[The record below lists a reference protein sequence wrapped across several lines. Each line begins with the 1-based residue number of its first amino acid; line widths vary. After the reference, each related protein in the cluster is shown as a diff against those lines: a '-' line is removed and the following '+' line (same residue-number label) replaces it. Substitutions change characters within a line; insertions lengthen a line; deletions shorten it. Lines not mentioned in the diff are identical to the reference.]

1 MQLACV
7 IHLYV
12 IPVFRDGTRVMSS
25 RDQLTMM
32 VDAVFNMILTF
43 YKPAV
48 LQSAPIIV
56 NLCSFY
62 KHSDRLSFS
71 LNQHSVCMVFDVNG
85 DNSKNGNGFYMSI
98 NLSPSLGGGRSISQ
112 DAGDV

>member
-1 MQLACV
+1 MWNSNQMTIGKTHPTLP
-7 IHLYV
+7 HSFY
-12 IPVFRDGTRVMSS
+12 
-25 RDQLTMM
+25 
-32 VDAVFNMILTF
+32 MILTF
-43 YKPAV
+43 NKPAV

-71 LNQHSVCMVFDVNG
+71 LNQHAVCMVFDVNG

-98 NLSPSLGGGRSISQ
+98 NLSPGQDGGRSIS
-112 DAGDV
+112 AGDV

>member
-1 MQLACV
+1 MY
-7 IHLYV
+7 LYV

-25 RDQLTMM
+25 RDKLTLIPLIIPWSMQY
-32 VDAVFNMILTF
+32 MILTF

-71 LNQHSVCMVFDVNG
+71 LNQHAVCMVFDVNG

-98 NLSPSLGGGRSISQ
+98 NLSPGQDGGRSIS
-112 DAGDV
+112 AGDV

>member
-1 MQLACV
+1 M
-7 IHLYV
+7 IT
-12 IPVFRDGTRVMSS
+12 VFRDGTRVMSS
-25 RDQLTMM
+25 RDKLTMIPLIIPWSM
-32 VDAVFNMILTF
+32 QYMILTF

-71 LNQHSVCMVFDVNG
+71 LNQHAVCMVFDVNG

-112 DAGDV
+112 DQIAGDV